1 MDKNKREKRNVPLP
15 HTRRLKSLKRP
26 GESKE
31 KSSKKDEIQLESV
44 LGITISNS
52 ASLSSSKAGTLAY
65 PAGCVVV
72 LLNVQTGQQR
82 HIINDERKTV
92 TCLGWSGDGQHLV
105 TGESGHM
112 PHVKIWS
119 VVSLT
124 TVTSFKGHKFGVSNV
139 KFTTN
144 NHYVVSIGAEHD
156 MTVNV
161 WDWKNNCKVA
171 SNKISFHVKSIG
183 ISPDGSHFVA
193 VGNRHLKYWY
203 VDKGRM
209 SVNGTIPLQGRS
221 AILGEKKNNNFLDVA
236 FGKEKMGEYLF
247 VITKSGL
254 LCQLNSQR
262 LLEKWVE
269 LKVKSACSL
278 CVSEKYILVGC
289 TEGIIRCFSVNDL
302 RYICSLPKPDA
313 EVIPDVVAM
322 SYDEIHATLSVVYT
336 DHSLIVWD
344 VSNLS
349 QVNVISSHNYHAA
362 CIWGVDTY
370 RGTLSSGSCL
380 VTCSNDDTLRLW
392 TLDHG
397 PLSNSGLECHLQKV
411 VPISNNGDGDHEKQK
426 GIKCVRV
433 SPDECFIATGDR
445 SGNIRVHNTK
455 TLDEV
460 CKIEAHDSEIM
471 SLKFAGDRFLASASR
486 DRLIHLFDVDNNF
499 EFLTTVDEH
508 SSCVTS
514 VDFLTNGDE
523 DVLIS
528 SGADKSILSRKVSY
542 DNDGGISLT
551 RSQHIVC
558 KTVPYDMVVG
568 GSQILVACQDRAV
581 RSYPTNCPNSK
592 AKILKGSSSD
602 DGSLFRMTLDKSESY
617 YATSCSDKTIG
628 VFHYPSGEMI
638 ATLQG
643 HSDLVTGLV
652 FSYDCQFLISV
663 SGDSCIFV
671 WKLPKKMSIIMTSK
685 LNITLSEETSCLST
699 ETNIE
704 EFGSPTKEFFKPST
718 NSSPDPMYRF
728 SVGKLPIWARK
739 KVVTGSES
747 ESAMTK
753 PVPNSVQSPRGKWAN
768 KVGDA
773 TNEVEDILRRY
784 EDNEEPNVG
793 SVDKTKKLLF
803 QQDDDNEEFM
813 VNAIDADTLRSSHK
827 ELNLPTS
834 EDSTTIAEDDLENT
848 LEDGLD
854 KSVCDEHKSCA
865 LNLNV
870 TEQESTTVSRKLTS
884 ISNAWREGTTPVQQR
899 KNGVSIE
906 KLLATNQ
913 LHALLKN
920 ISPDKS
926 PHISLDLS
934 KETEKSGV
942 SGKPPLIISKSSVK
956 PTVVQ
961 RLNCDSGTLSRDS
974 IKDAVAQVK
983 ESTNKLLVLFKRVS
997 LDEDLDDNLRQEL
1010 MMTISGG
1017 ASEIMETLKMVQ
1029 PGFGQVLKQE
1039 DNRSQ
1044 EEIASAAMDN
1054 IRKFLNKNISSGIS
1068 DK

>member
-1 MDKNKREKRNVPLP
+1 MEKNKREKRNVPLP

-31 KSSKKDEIQLESV
+31 KSTKKDEIQLESV

-92 TCLGWSGDGQHLV
+92 TCLGWAVDGQHLV
-105 TGESGHM
+105 TGESGHL

-119 VVSLT
+119 VVTLT
-124 TVTSFKGHKFGVSNV
+124 TVTSFIGHKFGVSNV
-139 KFTTN
+139 KFTSN

-171 SNKISFHVKSIG
+171 TNKISFHVKSIG

-193 VGNRHLKYWY
+193 VGNRHLKFWY

-221 AILGEKKNNNFLDVA
+221 AILGDKKNNNFLDVA
-236 FGKEKMGEYLF
+236 FGKGKMSECLF

-254 LCQLNSQR
+254 LCQLNNQR

-278 CVSEKYILVGC
+278 SVGDKYILVGC
-289 TEGIIRCFSVNDL
+289 SEGIIRCFTVNDL

-313 EVIPDVVAM
+313 QVIPDVVAM
-322 SYDEIHATLSVVYT
+322 SYDEVHATLSVVYS

-344 VSNLS
+344 VSNLG
-349 QVNVISSHNYHAA
+349 QVNVISSHNYHAG

-411 VPISNNGDGDHEKQK
+411 LSISNTGDGDHDKQ
-426 GIKCVRV
+426 GVKCVRV
-433 SPDECFIATGDR
+433 SPDECYIATGDR
-445 SGNIRVHNTK
+445 GGNIRVHSSK
-455 TLDEV
+455 SFEEI

-528 SGADKSILSRKVSY
+528 SGADKSIISRKVVY

-602 DGSLFRMTLDKSESY
+602 DGSLFRMTMDKSESY

-671 WKLPKKMSIIMTSK
+671 WRLPKKMSTTMASK
-685 LNITLSEETSCLST
+685 LNITLSEETCSSAEAT
-699 ETNIE
+699 IE
-704 EFGSPTKEFFKPST
+704 EFGSPTKEFLNPNT

-739 KVVTGSES
+739 KVVSGSEND
-747 ESAMTK
+747 ATMTK
-753 PVPNSVQSPRGKWAN
+753 PTPISVQSPRGKWAN
-768 KVGDA
+768 KVGET
-773 TNEVEDILRRY
+773 TNEVEDILKRF
-784 EDNEEPNVG
+784 EDDEEPNVG

-803 QQDDDNEEFM
+803 QPEDDNEEFL

-827 ELNLPTS
+827 ELSLPTS
-834 EDSTTIAEDDLENT
+834 EDSTANAEDDLENT
-848 LEDGLD
+848 IEDGLD
-854 KSVCDEHKSCA
+854 KSTCEEHKSCA
-865 LNLNV
+865 LSINITEPESPTV
-870 TEQESTTVSRKLTS
+870 TRKLTS

-920 ISPDKS
+920 ITPAKS
-926 PHISLDLS
+926 PQISLDLQRES
-934 KETEKSGV
+934 EKTIV
-942 SGKPPLIISKSSVK
+942 SGKQSLVPKSSVK

-961 RLNCDSGTLSRDS
+961 RLTCDNGTLSKDS
-974 IKDAVAQVK
+974 IKDAVAQVR
-983 ESTNKLLVLFKRVS
+983 ESTNNLLVLFKRVS

-1017 ASEIMETLKMVQ
+1017 AAESMENLRLVQ
-1029 PGFGQVLKQE
+1029 PSLGQGLKQQE
-1039 DNRSQ
+1039 DHRSQ
-1044 EEIASAAMDN
+1044 EEIASAAMEN
-1054 IRKFLNKNISSGIS
+1054 IRKFLNKNNSCGNS